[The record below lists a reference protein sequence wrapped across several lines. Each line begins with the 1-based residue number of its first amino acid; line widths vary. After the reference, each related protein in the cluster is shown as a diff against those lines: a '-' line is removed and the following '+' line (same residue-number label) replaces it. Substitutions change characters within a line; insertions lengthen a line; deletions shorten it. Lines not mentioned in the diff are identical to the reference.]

1 MLIEKMVWLL
11 IKMEVCTVAVKN
23 SWLIF
28 ILTVGVFGII
38 NTEMGVMGI
47 LPLLAKKFSVSITQA
62 GLLISLFA
70 LAVALAGPVMPL
82 VFAGF
87 DRKKVM
93 LLVLGVFV
101 TSNIVAL
108 VTDDFSVLLLTRLI
122 PAVLHPVYCS
132 LAFSVAAASVS
143 RAEAPKAVA
152 KVIVGV
158 SAGMVL
164 GVPVSSFLASNFSL
178 SAALA
183 LFAVVNGAVFLA
195 TLFFIP
201 SLPVEYR
208 PACGEQLSVLKKPVM
223 WLAILAVIFMNGAV
237 FGVFGYF
244 STYLQEV
251 AGFSWNWIS
260 TVLLVYGLANIIGNF
275 VGGRL
280 LTCAPLKTVLFF
292 PCVLALAYVAVFL
305 AGAYAAPLVALTLV
319 WGVLGGVNAN
329 INQYWIASAAPEAPD
344 FANGLF
350 LTAANLGTMF
360 GTLLCGWFI
369 TLLGIKMVLVG
380 GLVFLVF
387 CVVAVSGR
395 LYVEGAGLKGA
406 VEE

>member
-1 MLIEKMVWLL
+1 MA
-11 IKMEVCTVAVKN
+11 TKN

-47 LPLLAKKFSVSITQA
+47 LPLLAEKFSVSITQA

-70 LAVALAGPVMPL
+70 LAVALAGPIMPL
-82 VFAGF
+82 IFAGF

-101 TSNIVAL
+101 VSNIVAL
-108 VTDDFSVLLLTRLI
+108 VTDNFTVLLLTRII

-143 RAEAPKAVA
+143 RTEAPKAVA
-152 KVIVGV
+152 KVIIGV

-178 SAALA
+178 TVSMA

-201 SLPVEYR
+201 SLPVEHR

-244 STYLQEV
+244 STYLQE
-251 AGFSWNWIS
+251 ATGFSWNWIS
-260 TVLLVYGLANIIGNF
+260 MILLVYGLANIIGNF

-280 LTCAPLKTVLFF
+280 LTRAPAKTVLFF
-292 PCVLALAYVAVFL
+292 PFALALAYVAIFL

-329 INQYWIASAAPEAPD
+329 INQYWIVSAAPEAPD

-369 TLLGIKMVLVG
+369 ALLGIRMVFVG
-380 GLVFLVF
+380 GLVFLFF
-387 CVVAVSGR
+387 CAAAVCLR
-395 LYVEGAGLKGA
+395 LYVEGARLEDAEQNVSEGTGC
-406 VEE
+406 